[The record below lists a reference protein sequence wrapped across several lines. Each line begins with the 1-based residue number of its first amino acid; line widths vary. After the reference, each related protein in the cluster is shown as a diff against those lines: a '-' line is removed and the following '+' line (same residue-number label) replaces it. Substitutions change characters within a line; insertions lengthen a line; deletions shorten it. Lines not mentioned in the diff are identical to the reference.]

1 MLSLPEDWNC
11 TFAGLSQIN
20 RESIEHFTVL
30 GEAFAAVAPFMV

>member
-11 TFAGLSQIN
+11 TLAGLSQIN

-30 GEAFAAVAPFMV
+30 GGAFPAVALLMV